1 MRTVTTRSG
10 DEVSEADF
18 DDYMPPAYRRA
29 IARYPHCADPDHP
42 GCPKCDGSEDDDL
55 DPDDLDRGADDC
67 FADDEPVPY
76 TSNKEA

>member
-1 MRTVTTRSG
+1 
-10 DEVSEADF
+10 VSI
-18 DDYMPPAYRRA
+18 AYN
-29 IARYPHCADPDHP
+29 IAYKNTLARHPNCRDPDHP
-42 GCPKCDGSEDDDL
+42 GCPRCEDDEDEL